1 MIKVR
6 SKNHDNVEVL
16 LNENNILYVV
26 PAMQDGSIVYFT
38 GGGYLTLSDTI
49 ASVDKQIKSL
59 IEVPKLEQPKSIAP
73 LSTIQTFTNGV
84 GIKNPTPNLDG
95 FPEHLKRMSNG
106 KVDPR
111 TKEYKE
117 YIASTGV

>member
-6 SKNHDNVEVL
+6 SKNHGNVEVI
-16 LNENNILYVV
+16 LNEINVLYIV

-49 ASVDKQIKSL
+49 ESVDRQIKAL

-73 LSTIQTFTNGV
+73 IPLPFV
-84 GIKNPTPNLDG
+84 EYVDDE
-95 FPEHLKRMSNG
+95 FPVHLKRMSNG
-106 KVDPR
+106 KVDQR

-117 YIASTGV
+117 YISTQIGI

>member
-16 LNENNILYVV
+16 LNENNILYIV
-26 PAMQDGSIVYFT
+26 PAMQEGSIVYFSG

-49 ASVDKQIKSL
+49 ESVDKQLKAL

-73 LSTIQTFTNGV
+73 LSTIIESV
-84 GIKNPTPNLDG
+84 DE
-95 FPEHLKRMSNG
+95 FPAHLKRMTNG
-106 KVDPR
+106 KVDQR

-117 YIASTGV
+117 YISTQTGI

>member
-26 PAMQDGSIVYFT
+26 PAMQDGSIVYFS

-49 ASVDKQIKSL
+49 ESVDKQLKAL

-73 LSTIQTFTNGV
+73 LSTIIESV
-84 GIKNPTPNLDG
+84 DE
-95 FPEHLKRMSNG
+95 FPAHLKRMTNG
-106 KVDPR
+106 KVDQR

-117 YIASTGV
+117 YISTQTGI

>member
-38 GGGYLTLSDTI
+38 GGGYLTLSNTI
-49 ASVDKQIKSL
+49 ESVDKQIKAL
-59 IEVPKLEQPKSIAP
+59 IEVPKLEQPKSIVP
-73 LSTIQTFTNGV
+73 LSTIIDSV
-84 GIKNPTPNLDG
+84 AE
-95 FPEHLKRMSNG
+95 FPAHLKRMSNG

-117 YIASTGV
+117 YIATQTGV

>member
-16 LNENNILYVV
+16 LNKNNILYIV
-26 PAMQDGSIVYFT
+26 PAMQEGSIVYFS

-49 ASVDKQIKSL
+49 ESVDKQLKAL
-59 IEVPKLEQPKSIAP
+59 IEVPKLEQPKSIAL
-73 LSTIQTFTNGV
+73 LSTIIESV
-84 GIKNPTPNLDG
+84 DE
-95 FPEHLKRMSNG
+95 FPAHLKRMTNG
-106 KVDPR
+106 KVDQR

-117 YIASTGV
+117 YISTQTGI

>member
-16 LNENNILYVV
+16 LNENNILYIV

-49 ASVDKQIKSL
+49 ESVDKQIKSL
-59 IEVPKLEQPKSIAP
+59 IEVPKLEQPKSIFPFMSTTAAVDTN
-73 LSTIQTFTNGV
+73 LS
-84 GIKNPTPNLDG
+84 LDE
-95 FPEHLKRMSNG
+95 FPAHLKRMSNG

-117 YIASTGV
+117 YISTQTGV